1 MNMTLVAT
9 NIVQRKLLSL
19 CAVIY
24 IRYYGSVLGTPC
36 SSTGIHRMNK
46 VGTTAGTHRFSD

>member
-1 MNMTLVAT
+1 MNMTLVVT

-46 VGTTAGTHRFSD
+46 VGTTAGTHQFSD